1 MGWGQGARAV
11 FKAYFWN
18 VLDPVTLSE
27 GYSMG
32 AFPMADDDGEVG
44 WYTVRQ
50 RALFPVSGI
59 HTSKSLAKLIRSG
72 RFEVRFDTQFEAVMR
87 GCFRPD
93 GNWLTEEFVTAYS
106 ACHVQGWAH
115 CGETWFDGELVG
127 GVYGLAVGS
136 CFCAES
142 MFHRETGASKVAL
155 WALVE
160 RCRELGFTVFDA
172 QIMNPHLASLGAFEV
187 PNQDYMALLADA
199 LERSTPWSIGR
210 P

>member
-1 MGWGQGARAV
+1 MAWVKGLGGD
-11 FKAYFWN
+11 FKAYLRD
-18 VLDPVTLSE
+18 VLDPVSLSE
-27 GYSMG
+27 AYSMG
-32 AFPMADDDGEVG
+32 AFPMADDDGIVG
-44 WYTVRQ
+44 WYTVRS
-50 RALFPVSGI
+50 RALFPLSGI
-59 HTSKSLAKLIRSG
+59 RVSNSLRRLIRSG
-72 RFEVRFDTQFEAVMR
+72 KLEIRFDTQFELVMR

-93 GNWLTEEFVTAYS
+93 GNWLTDEFVAAYTE
-106 ACHVQGWAH
+106 CYVQGWAH
-115 CGETWFDGELVG
+115 CSETWLDGRLVG

-142 MFHRETGASKVAL
+142 MFHRETSASKVAL

-187 PNQDYMALLADA
+187 SDQEYLALLARA
-199 LERSTPWSIGR
+199 LDGTTPWSKGR